1 VAEYTD
7 KQISL
12 IVERVVSKLA
22 NEGALPRSGSAPAV
36 HVPQFTASDGVFGD
50 ADAAVKAAQQAFS
63 QIQDTPL
70 EVRAKAVEAMREVGR
85 RLAPEL
91 SRMAVEETG
100 LGRVEDKIQKNLL
113 VANKTPG
120 MEILTPRT
128 FTGDRGLTIDER
140 APYGVICSITPCT
153 NATETILN
161 NGIGMIAGGN
171 SVVFNV
177 HPSARNV
184 NNFFVRELN
193 RAMISVGYPANVLC
207 SVGEPTIASANAL
220 MTHPGVRLVVVTGG
234 PGVVKAA
241 LQSGKKVI
249 AAGPGNPPAL
259 VDETADLAK
268 AARDIGAGH
277 SLDNNIVCI
286 IEKEVVAVASIADQ
300 LKKEFERA
308 GAYMLSDADLSKL
321 EKLIIDD
328 GHINRNF
335 VGKNVSVI
343 LREIGINVS
352 DTVRFAMCE
361 VDEAHPFVQ
370 LEQLMPILP
379 LFRVPSAEAGIE
391 AAVRCEHGFLHTST
405 CHSRNIDVLHNMAR
419 AVNTSLF
426 IKNGPSYAGLGFGG
440 EGFTSWTIAG
450 PTGEGLTTSW
460 DFTRARRC
468 TLVDYFRIC

>member
-1 VAEYTD
+1 MAYNER
-7 KQISL
+7 QISQ
-12 IVERVVSKLA
+12 IVEKVLAKLTTD
-22 NEGALPRSGSAPAV
+22 GGVPAQRGP
-36 HVPQFTASDGVFGD
+36 HIHTRTYGTGTDGVFSEPD
-50 ADAAVKAAQQAFS
+50 SAVSAAQAAFE
-63 QIQDTPL
+63 QIQRTPL
-70 EVRAKAVEAMREVGR
+70 EVRQKAIAAMRDVGR

-100 LGRVEDKIQKNLL
+100 LGRIDDKVNKNLL

-120 MEILTPRT
+120 MEALRPRS
-128 FTGDRGLTIDER
+128 FTGDAGLTLDER
-140 APYGVICSITPCT
+140 APYGVLCSITPCT

-161 NGIGMIAGGN
+161 NAIGMVAGGN

-177 HPSARNV
+177 HPSAKNV
-184 NNFFVRELN
+184 NNFYVRELN
-193 RAMISVGYPANVLC
+193 KAMQAVGYPANVLC
-207 SVGEPTIASANAL
+207 SMGEPTITSAQTL
-220 MTHPGVRLVVVTGG
+220 MTHKGIRLLVVTGG

-241 LQSGKKVI
+241 MGSGKKCI

-286 IEKEVVAVASIADQ
+286 IEKVVIAVDAIADE
-300 LKKEFERA
+300 LKREFERS
-308 GAYMLSDADLSKL
+308 GAYLVKDSDIPKL
-321 EKLIIDD
+321 ERVILDD

-335 VGKNVSVI
+335 IGKNVSLI
-343 LREIGINVS
+343 LREMGVNVPDS
-352 DTVRFAMCE
+352 TRFALVE

-370 LEQLMPILP
+370 LEQLMPVLP
-379 LFRVPSAEAGIE
+379 MFRVRNADEGIA
-391 AAVRCEHGFLHTST
+391 AAVRVEHGFCHTAT
-405 CHSRNIDVLHNMAR
+405 CHSRNIDVLHRMAR

-426 IKNGPSYAGLGFGG
+426 IKNGPSYAGLGMGG
-440 EGFTSWTIAG
+440 EGWTSWTIAG

-460 DFTRARRC
+460 DFTRERRC